1 MRRPLL
7 LATAAMIGLLGLPA
21 AAVAA
26 PATDTTQTTLDPELL
41 SKTLDAITDAGA
53 PSVIA
58 EVRDGDDVWADASGE
73 RDKWTK
79 TPTKS
84 TDLVR
89 VASITKSMVTTV
101 VLQLVESGD
110 LHLSDTIQDRV
121 PGLVPYTEP
130 ITVENLLGHTSGI
143 PDYFPEVFPSF
154 WEGKPDDVKW
164 QRWLP
169 VSPEKLI
176 DSVSDQPLHFTP
188 GEMWSY
194 SNTGYVVLGL
204 MIEDITGN
212 SLERELKTR
221 VLQPAGMGKTQL
233 PTWNPFIMGPHPRAQ
248 FATGYSE
255 EPYYDTTEM
264 NPSIFWSAGH
274 AVAPVS
280 DINNLYA
287 ALSDGTLL
295 SRESLATMRTLS
307 PQSGGTYGL
316 GLQALPVGGCDDF
329 PDGVAFGHTGGA
341 LGASSFSFHSPDG
354 ERQLTF
360 TYLVDDQ
367 FDPNPQLAAAMG
379 NFLNAALCDVD
390 TTGGVTTFGGD
401 NLGDM
406 ILDRW
411 TARN

>member
-164 QRWLP
+164 NVGFPYRP
-169 VSPEKLI
+169 KS
-176 DSVSDQPLHFTP
+176 SS
-188 GEMWSY
+188 
-194 SNTGYVVLGL
+194 
-204 MIEDITGN
+204 
-212 SLERELKTR
+212 TR
-221 VLQPAGMGKTQL
+221 
-233 PTWNPFIMGPHPRAQ
+233 
-248 FATGYSE
+248 
-255 EPYYDTTEM
+255 
-264 NPSIFWSAGH
+264 
-274 AVAPVS
+274 
-280 DINNLYA
+280 
-287 ALSDGTLL
+287 
-295 SRESLATMRTLS
+295 
-307 PQSGGTYGL
+307 
-316 GLQALPVGGCDDF
+316 
-329 PDGVAFGHTGGA
+329 
-341 LGASSFSFHSPDG
+341 
-354 ERQLTF
+354 
-360 TYLVDDQ
+360 
-367 FDPNPQLAAAMG
+367 
-379 NFLNAALCDVD
+379 
-390 TTGGVTTFGGD
+390 
-401 NLGDM
+401 
-406 ILDRW
+406 
-411 TARN
+411 